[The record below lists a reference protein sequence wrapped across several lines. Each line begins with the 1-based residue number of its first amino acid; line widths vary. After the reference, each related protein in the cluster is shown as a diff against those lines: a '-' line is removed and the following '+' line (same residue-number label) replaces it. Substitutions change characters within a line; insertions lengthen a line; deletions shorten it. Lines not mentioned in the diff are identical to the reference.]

1 MTRQT
6 PAAPLPAA
14 VAETEQEGRLVSAL
28 ARGIGILGCFSTNVQ
43 ELSGKELVELTGL
56 PKPTLFRLLDTLC
69 ELGLLRYSERL
80 SKYVP
85 GLGLLN
91 LAAPALARMTIR
103 QLARPLMQELAD
115 HIEGQVQLLAGIGTN
130 LSYVE
135 VAQGI
140 GSQLFRSE
148 VGTRVSL
155 SRAAS
160 GRAYLWMLPEAERQA
175 WLDDFARRDPSRKAW
190 LDDRLATA
198 QRDLREHGFSR
209 SYGDLHREIETIA
222 VPMAKRRDG
231 EAWVLAAAVPIYSEQ
246 CKRLTED
253 LGPRLLT
260 LMRNVEA
267 SLGA

>member
-1 MTRQT
+1 MTPVQSPPVAT
-6 PAAPLPAA
+6 TGPAEA
-14 VAETEQEGRLVSAL
+14 EQEGRLVSAL
-28 ARGIGILGCFSTNVQ
+28 ARGIGILGCFSTTVQ
-43 ELSGKELVELTGL
+43 ERSGKELMEMTGL

-91 LAAPALARMTIR
+91 LAAPALARMTVR

-115 HIEGQVQLLAGIGTN
+115 HIGGQVQLMAGCGSN
-130 LSYVE
+130 LCYVE
-135 VAQGI
+135 VVQGA

-148 VGTRVSL
+148 VGMPVSL
-155 SRAAS
+155 SRTAS
-160 GRAYLWMLPEAERQA
+160 GRAYLWLMPEAERKA
-175 WLDDFARRDPSRKAW
+175 WLDDFARRHPTQQAW
-190 LDDRLATA
+190 LEDRMADA
-198 QRDLREHGFSR
+198 ARDLKAHGFCR
-209 SYGDLHREIETIA
+209 GHGDLHREIETIA
-222 VPMAKRRDG
+222 VPMLKRRDG
-231 EAWVLAAAVPIYSEQ
+231 EAWVLATAVPVYSEQ
-246 CKRLTED
+246 SKRLVED